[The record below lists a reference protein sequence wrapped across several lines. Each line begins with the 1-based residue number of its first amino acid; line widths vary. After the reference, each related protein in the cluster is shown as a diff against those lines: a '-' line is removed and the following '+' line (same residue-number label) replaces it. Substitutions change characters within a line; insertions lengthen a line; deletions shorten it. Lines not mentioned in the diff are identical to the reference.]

1 MFIKS
6 LEIDSKEGLIR
17 SILFHSGLNLIVDET
32 HNQPKETGNNIGKTT
47 VLMLIDFCLK
57 SNYSPKNIYTDPESK
72 KGEYALVK
80 KFLISKEVCIRLT
93 LTKNLSDPSS
103 KTVVIEKN
111 FLSGKK
117 QIRKINGVQKTIDG
131 FEEEMTNILVPNHY
145 GKKPTFSQ
153 IISNNI
159 RYKEI
164 NINNTLRT
172 LNNYTRDDEYETL
185 HLFLL
190 GCPFEKGALKQNI
203 LSKIRLENNFKKR
216 LESENTRTA
225 YEASLALLEEEIK
238 ELNSKKEGVYINPD
252 FNDDLCLLNE
262 IKYKINYSTSKIRKL
277 QLRKDLIQDVVNDIK
292 KGKMDID
299 TNELRKLYME
309 VESKIEKI
317 SKSFESLLTFH
328 NSMIE
333 EKVVFI
339 SKELPELEEAIKIE
353 QDNLSHLFIKEK
365 GLSRKLKESNSTNEL
380 EIVISELNEKY
391 RKKGEFNTIILQ
403 IKKTEKNIKE
413 LSEEIK
419 KIAQDL
425 FSPEFEKHVQ
435 SQINKFNKYFS
446 EISQELYNEKYAL
459 KYDIKKDKKSGQK
472 VYMFSSF
479 NTNLS
484 SGKKQGEIVCF
495 DIAYLLFASDENIPC
510 FKFLLN
516 DKKELMHGNQL
527 IKINNLVEK
536 NKSKIQYIS
545 SILKD
550 KLPQEVEDDK
560 NFVLK
565 LSQQD
570 KLFRI
575 E

>member
-6 LEIDSKEGLIR
+6 LEIDSKEGIIR
-17 SILFHSGLNLIVDET
+17 SIPFHAGLNLIIDET

-57 SNYSPKNIYTDPESK
+57 SNYSPKDIYTDPENK

-80 KFLISKEVCIRLT
+80 NFLISKEVCIRLT
-93 LTKNLSDPSS
+93 LVENLNDQSS
-103 KTVVIEKN
+103 KKVVIEKN
-111 FLSGKK
+111 FLSRKK

-159 RYKEI
+159 RYKETS
-164 NINNTLRT
+164 INNTLKT
-172 LNNYTRDDEYETL
+172 LNNFTRDDEYETL

-190 GCPFEKGALKQNI
+190 GCNFEKGALKQSV
-203 LSKIRLENNFKKR
+203 LSKIRLEKNFKNR

-225 YEASLALLEEEIK
+225 YETSLALLEEEIK
-238 ELNSKKEGVYINPD
+238 ELNIKKESIYINPN

-262 IKYKINYSTSKIRKL
+262 TKYKINYSTSKIRKL
-277 QLRKDLIQDVVNDIK
+277 QLRKDLIQDAVNDIK
-292 KGKMDID
+292 KGKVDID
-299 TNELRKLYME
+299 TNELIKLYAE
-309 VESKIEKI
+309 VGAKIDKI
-317 SKSFESLLTFH
+317 SKSFESLLIFH
-328 NSMIE
+328 NSMIK
-333 EKVVFI
+333 EKVMFI
-339 SKELPELEEAIKIE
+339 SKELPELEKAMEIE
-353 QDNLSHLFIKEK
+353 KDNLSHLFIKEK
-365 GLSRKLKESNSTNEL
+365 ELSKKINESSNTNEL
-380 EIVISELNEKY
+380 EIIISNLNNKY
-391 RKKGEFNTIILQ
+391 REKGEFDTIIHQ

-413 LSEEIK
+413 FSEEINR
-419 KIAQDL
+419 IAQDL

-435 SQINKFNKYFS
+435 NQINKFNKYFS

-459 KYDIKKDKKSGQK
+459 KYDIKIDKKTGQK
-472 VYMFSSF
+472 IYKFSSF

-495 DIAYLLFASDENIPC
+495 DIAYLLFSSDENIPC
-510 FKFLLN
+510 FNFLLN

-527 IKINNLVEK
+527 IKISNLVEK

-550 KLPQEVEDDK
+550 KLPQEMEDEK